1 MMLEKWE
8 IKAKQRDRKGR
19 IKQELKMKVS
29 NRTIISVLLEVIKK
43 KGKK

>member
-1 MMLEKWE
+1 MDKWE

-19 IKQELKMKVS
+19 NKQELKMKVS
-29 NRTIISVLLEVIKK
+29 NRTIISVLMEVIKK